1 MSAVSPGMVADRR
14 GGDRSRGR
22 PGQRRGRS
30 RASGVAPLHE
40 RYKEPSDRRATER
53 ERLLGPLLRDLDALA
68 GAALE
73 ALSRDLPAY
82 ADRGEPFHQEV
93 LDQLRRN
100 YAVLLSALI
109 EARLPKAEEL
119 AFQRGASMRRARAG
133 FALED
138 YLSAYRVAQQVLW
151 DAIVAHADRTGTDH
165 HLVLK
170 LAAELM
176 RDMDFVTTHAG
187 RTYAEFREHASAAVA
202 EQRRELLEQLLRGVL
217 PTDGPLAAA
226 ADRCGIGARTPTLVA
241 VAVPLAAGSDRD
253 AAELASARFAGVG
266 LHEPC
271 ALVVVRRHQLV
282 AVLSLTGQ
290 PDPER
295 LCVRLDQAHKRL
307 RNEGAPM
314 AIGVSAIAR
323 GIGELSA
330 AHDEAVSAV
339 RFVGKAGGVFAL
351 TRVSLMD
358 YLALSGGATARR
370 LIEPRIVTFLADDA
384 RRGGM
389 LVATL
394 VTFAA
399 ANLSLKHAA
408 ARLHVHPNTL
418 NYRLQRVEYATGL
431 NPRRFEDLR
440 ALLVAVEV
448 NEPNRGGCSGAARPD
463 AG

>member
-1 MSAVSPGMVADRR
+1 V
-14 GGDRSRGR
+14 RS
-22 PGQRRGRS
+22 Q
-30 RASGVAPLHE
+30 ASGVDPLHE
-40 RYKEPSDRRATER
+40 HFKGVSDRQVAER
-53 ERLLGPLLRDLDALA
+53 ERLLCPLLRDLDALA
-68 GAALE
+68 GTAL
-73 ALSRDLPAY
+73 AVLRTDRPAY
-82 ADRGEPFHQEV
+82 ADGGEPFLQDV
-93 LDQLRRN
+93 FDQLRRN
-100 YAVLLSALI
+100 YTVLLSSLI
-109 EARLPKAEEL
+109 EGRLPTADEL

-151 DAIVAHADRTGTDH
+151 DAIVAHAERTGTDH
-165 HLVLK
+165 QLVLK

-176 RDMDFVTTHAG
+176 RDMDFATTHAG
-187 RTYAEFREHASAAVA
+187 RTYAEYREHASAAVA
-202 EQRRELLEQLLRGVL
+202 EERRDLLEQMLRGAL

-226 ADRCGIGARTPTLVA
+226 ADRCGIGVGTPVLVA
-241 VAVPLAAGSDRD
+241 VAVPLAATSDRD
-253 AAELASARFAGVG
+253 AAELASASFAGVG

-271 ALVVVRRHQLV
+271 ALIVVRRHQLV
-282 AVLSLTGQ
+282 AILSLTGQ
-290 PDPER
+290 SDPER

-314 AIGVSAIAR
+314 AIGVSAIAH
-323 GIGELSA
+323 GVGELPA

-358 YLALSGGATARR
+358 YLALSADATARR
-370 LIEPRIVTFLADDA
+370 LIEPRIATFLADDA

-394 VTFAA
+394 RAFAE

-408 ARLHVHPNTL
+408 ALLHVHPNTL
-418 NYRLQRVEYATGL
+418 KYRLQRVEDATGL
-431 NPRRFEDLR
+431 NPRRFAHLR

>member
-1 MSAVSPGMVADRR
+1 VSAVSPGMVAERR

-30 RASGVAPLHE
+30 RASGVAALRE
-40 RYKEPSDRRATER
+40 RYKEASDRRAAER
-53 ERLLGPLLRDLDALA
+53 ERLLGPLLHDLNALA
-68 GAALE
+68 FAALA
-73 ALSRDLPAY
+73 ALRRDLPAY
-82 ADRGEPFHQEV
+82 TDRGETFHQEV

-100 YAVLLSALI
+100 YSVLLSALI
-109 EARLPKAEEL
+109 EARPPSAEEL
-119 AFQRGASMRRARAG
+119 AFQRGASMRLARAG
-133 FALED
+133 FAVED

-151 DAIVAHADRTGTDH
+151 DAIVAHAERAGSDQK
-165 HLVLK
+165 LVLE

-176 RDMDFVTTHAG
+176 RDMDFATTHAG
-187 RTYAEFREHASAAVA
+187 RTYAEYREHASAAVG
-202 EQRRELLEQLLRGVL
+202 EERRDLLEQLLRGVL

-226 ADRCGIGARTPTLVA
+226 AERCGIGARTQTLVA
-241 VAVPLAAGSDRD
+241 VAVPLAAGSHRD
-253 AAELASARFAGVG
+253 AAELASATFAGVG
-266 LHEPC
+266 LREPC

-295 LCVRLDQAHKRL
+295 LCVRLDQAHERL

-339 RFVGKAGGVFAL
+339 RFVGKAGGIFAL
-351 TRVSLMD
+351 TRVSLLD
-358 YLALSGGATARR
+358 YLTLSGGATARR

-394 VTFAA
+394 ATFAA

-440 ALLVAVEV
+440 ALLAAVEV

>member
-1 MSAVSPGMVADRR
+1 MSAVSAGMVAERR
-14 GGDRSRGR
+14 RADRSRGR
-22 PGQRRGRS
+22 PGQRRGRF

-40 RYKEPSDRRATER
+40 RYKEPSDRRAAER

-68 GAALE
+68 GE
-73 ALSRDLPAY
+73 ALAVLRRDLPAY

-100 YAVLLSALI
+100 YSVLLSALI
-109 EARLPKAEEL
+109 EARLPRDEEL
-119 AFQRGASMRRARAG
+119 GFQRGASMRRARAG
-133 FALED
+133 VALED

-151 DAIVAHADRTGTDH
+151 DAIVAHAERTGTDQK
-165 HLVLK
+165 LVLE

-176 RDMDFVTTHAG
+176 RDMDFATTHAG
-187 RTYAEFREHASAAVA
+187 RTYAEYREHASAVD
-202 EQRRELLEQLLRGVL
+202 EERRDLLEQMLRGAL

-226 ADRCGIGARTPTLVA
+226 ADRCGIGASTSTLVA

-253 AAELASARFAGVG
+253 GAELASATFAGVG

-295 LCVRLDQAHKRL
+295 LCVRLDQAHERL
-307 RNEGAPM
+307 RSEGAPM

-394 VTFAA
+394 GTFAA

-448 NEPNRGGCSGAARPD
+448 NEPNRGGCGGAARPD